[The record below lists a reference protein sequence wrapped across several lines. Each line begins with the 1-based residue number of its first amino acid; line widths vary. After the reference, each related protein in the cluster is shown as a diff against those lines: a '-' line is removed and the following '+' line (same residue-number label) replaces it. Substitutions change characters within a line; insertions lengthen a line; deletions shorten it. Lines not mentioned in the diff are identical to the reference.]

1 MTKAYFYMALAA
13 AAAVLIAA
21 VFILAKTVSK
31 KNRRIKELEE
41 SVRRQNRSIGFLLKH
56 SNELAEINRGKE
68 EIIKKIQE
76 SRSDENVA
84 DIVGGIIE
92 LNNGRLCDASEG

>member
-92 LNNGRLCDASEG
+92 LNNGRLCDASKD

>member
-1 MTKAYFYMALAA
+1 MTKVYFYMGLAA

>member
-1 MTKAYFYMALAA
+1 MTKVYFYLALSA

-21 VFILAKTVSK
+21 VFILAKIIRK
-31 KNRRIKELEE
+31 KNREIKELEE
-41 SVRRQNRSIGFLLKH
+41 SVKRQNRSIGFLLKH

-76 SRSDENVA
+76 SRSDEDVA
-84 DIVGGIIE
+84 DIVSGIIE
-92 LNNGRLCDASEG
+92 LNNGRLRDASEG

>member
-76 SRSDENVA
+76 SRSDEDVA

-92 LNNGRLCDASEG
+92 LNNGRLCDASKD

>member
-1 MTKAYFYMALAA
+1 MTKVYFYLALSA

-21 VFILAKTVSK
+21 VFILAKIIRK
-31 KNRRIKELEE
+31 KNREIKELEE
-41 SVRRQNRSIGFLLKH
+41 SVKRQNRSIGFLLKH

-76 SRSDENVA
+76 SKSDEDVA
-84 DIVGGIIE
+84 DIVSGIIE
-92 LNNGRLCDASEG
+92 LNNGRLCDASKG

>member
-1 MTKAYFYMALAA
+1 MTRLYFYMALAA
-13 AAAVLIAA
+13 VVAVLIAA
-21 VFILAKTVSK
+21 VFALAKTVRK
-31 KNRRIKELEE
+31 KNREIKELEE

-76 SRSDENVA
+76 SRSDEDFA

-92 LNNGRLCDASEG
+92 LNNGRLRDASEG